1 MMAPNNAINA
11 SPRYGPCSEGLKC
24 DDDVENNTD
33 AYDND
38 DHYDED
44 GSLSPLCVLGSCMRQ
59 LSATKV

>member
-11 SPRYGPCSEGLKC
+11 SPRYGPCSGGLKC

-38 DHYDED
+38 DHYD
-44 GSLSPLCVLGSCMRQ
+44 
-59 LSATKV
+59 